1 MTEFIFLVLLSV
13 GLAVLFLPELHDLK
27 RTVAVF
33 LKNRMAEFRN
43 DDWENLRRERFH
55 EKILEHLRLLL
66 QAGFSMGTR
75 KSVKVFIILSGISG
89 AGAFLM
95 TAGRI
100 SLLLVLPVAGTGLLL
115 PYLFLRCI
123 VQGKQVAGSKEGE
136 ILVTELLNHYKIHY
150 CNMIHAVEQ
159 TALTMEGAPYCRRL
173 LFNLS
178 RGLNKISGEMELR
191 QLLDEFQMSL
201 GTFWAGIL
209 SANIFLA
216 CDSGI
221 DVTESLSDLAQS
233 MKRARD
239 VEEFLHRENNEVRI
253 ILKYLVPGS
262 WLLLTVGGI
271 FFFGL
276 SAEEW
281 FHYQFRTDA
290 GAAWFSLTLLV
301 YAAAVGLY
309 LLFSVRKFDL

>member
-13 GLAVLFLPELHDLK
+13 GLAVLFLPELRDLK
-27 RTVAVF
+27 RTGAVY
-33 LKNRMAEFRN
+33 LKKRIAEFRN

-66 QAGFSMGTR
+66 QAAFSMGTR

-100 SLLLVLPVAGTGLLL
+100 SFLLVLPVTGTGLLL

-123 VQGKQVAGSKEGE
+123 VQGKQVAGSQEGE

-233 MKRARD
+233 MKRARN

-290 GAAWFSLTLLV
+290 GAAWFLLTLLV

>member
-1 MTEFIFLVLLSV
+1 MTEFVFLVLLFV
-13 GLAVLFLPELHDLK
+13 GVTVLFLPELRDLK
-27 RTVAVF
+27 RIVSVYMR
-33 LKNRMAEFRN
+33 KRIGEFRN
-43 DDWENLRRERFH
+43 DDWENLRRERFR

-75 KSVKVFIILSGISG
+75 KSVHVFLILSGLCG
-89 AGAFLM
+89 AGFFLV

-100 SLLLVLPVAGTGLLL
+100 SLLLVLPVTGVGFLL

-123 VQGKQVAGSKEGE
+123 VQGKQVAGSQEGE
-136 ILVTELLNHYKIHY
+136 IMVTELLNHYKIHY

-233 MKRARD
+233 MKRARN

-262 WLLLTVGGI
+262 WLVLTIGGI

-281 FHYQFRTDA
+281 FYYQFRTDA
-290 GAAWFSLTLLV
+290 GTAWFSLTLLV
-301 YAAAVGLY
+301 YAAAVGMY